1 MKGSGID
8 HINIRIPEDSVE
20 AAVNFYGEVLG
31 FEPMKLEEFQN
42 GERTSFFFRISEE
55 AVINIR
61 PKENFQRPS
70 GKSFDHF
77 CITLD
82 EKIDD
87 VKEILEEN
95 NIEILREGNPLGA
108 TGRGPGV
115 YIRDPFGYK
124 IELKAEK

>member
-8 HINIRIPEDSVE
+8 HVNIKIPEDGVDE
-20 AAVNFYGEVLG
+20 AIEFYQEVLG
-31 FEPMKLEEFQN
+31 FEPMNLEEFRN
-42 GERTSFFFRISEE
+42 GERTSFFFRISGD

-61 PKENFQRPS
+61 LEEKFEEPS
-70 GKSFDHF
+70 DKNFDHF

-82 EKIDD
+82 EKIED
-87 VKEILEEN
+87 VKETLEEN
-95 NIEILREGNPLGA
+95 DVEIVREGNPLGA
-108 TGRGPGV
+108 KGRGSGV

>member
-1 MKGSGID
+1 MKGEGID
-8 HINIRIPEDSVE
+8 HINIRIPEEGIDE
-20 AAVNFYGEVLG
+20 AVNFYQRVLG

-77 CITLD
+77 CVTLN

-95 NIEILREGNPLGA
+95 NIEILREGHPLGA

-124 IELKAEK
+124 IELKSA

>member
-1 MKGSGID
+1 MDGYGID
-8 HINIRIPEDSVE
+8 HVNIRIPGDGIEE
-20 AAVNFYGEVLG
+20 AVNFYQRVLG
-31 FEPMKLEEFQN
+31 FKPMKLEEFQSD
-42 GERTSFFFRISEE
+42 ERTSFFFRIGEE

-70 GKSFDHF
+70 DRKFGHF
-77 CITLD
+77 CITL
-82 EKIDD
+82 EQKIDD

-95 NIEILREGNPLGA
+95 DVEVLREGNPLGA
-108 TGRGPGV
+108 KGRDPGV

>member
-1 MKGSGID
+1 MKGSVID
-8 HINIRIPEDSVE
+8 HVNIRIPEDGVE
-20 AAVNFYGEVLG
+20 EAVKFYGEILG
-31 FEPMKLEEFQN
+31 FEPMKLKEFEN
-42 GERTSFFFRISEE
+42 DERTSFFFRISED

-77 CITLD
+77 CITLK
-82 EKIDD
+82 EQIDD
-87 VKEILEEN
+87 VKQVLEEN
-95 NIEILREGNPLGA
+95 DVEILREGNPLGA

-124 IELKAEK
+124 IELKSEK

>member
-8 HINIRIPEDSVE
+8 HVNIRIPEDGVDD
-20 AAVNFYGEVLG
+20 AVNFYGEVLG

-42 GERTSFFFRISEE
+42 DERTSFFFRISED

-61 PKENFQRPS
+61 LEENFEEPS
-70 GKSFDHF
+70 DRNFDHF

-82 EKIDD
+82 EKIDN
-87 VKEILEEN
+87 VKETLEEN
-95 NIEILREGNPLGA
+95 SVEILREGNPLGA
-108 TGRGPGV
+108 KGRGPGV